1 MTKMWIRLMVTL
13 SMMSLVI
20 ACGKSKSEDS
30 VQAPPVPKADTS
42 KDTGSDQNGGLPPG
56 APGDKTPQSQGQTE
70 HFGPRQSGRPGDRAH
85 RPRGQDS
92 SPGLEVS
99 RDPFSGSA
107 NDYLRSYLNYKMDQ
121 VSGEQKTRNQSLA
134 ERTQKADLK
143 IDFDGTGDVALVL
156 KVASQKKPQRI
167 QTIILGGTMD
177 RTRRAQ
183 LRSDEPGIA
192 VGDVQCLDVLVA
204 GRRTC
209 ETAKVSV
216 RSLNSKA
223 DLEIIFRRTD
233 VKLSSRFPS
242 KVCVSN
248 DCAKLQRM
256 FYLSAEAPRSAGAM
270 KKAKLETFEIIGGR
284 SGFRF
289 VLVTNLKQV
298 LTVSGPLLNP
308 AQNPN
313 MNILADRSLNMDELV
328 DLDHLGTV
336 KTDLQEALKEVRIT
350 GNDGKGAIQLHILI
364 DGRYADGQQEQVDL
378 KIQRISTDINPI
390 AERVGS
396 K

>member
-1 MTKMWIRLMVTL
+1 
-13 SMMSLVI
+13 
-20 ACGKSKSEDS
+20 
-30 VQAPPVPKADTS
+30 
-42 KDTGSDQNGGLPPG
+42 
-56 APGDKTPQSQGQTE
+56 
-70 HFGPRQSGRPGDRAH
+70 
-85 RPRGQDS
+85 
-92 SPGLEVS
+92 
-99 RDPFSGSA
+99 
-107 NDYLRSYLNYKMDQ
+107 
-121 VSGEQKTRNQSLA
+121 
-134 ERTQKADLK
+134 
-143 IDFDGTGDVALVL
+143 
-156 KVASQKKPQRI
+156 
-167 QTIILGGTMD
+167 
-177 RTRRAQ
+177 
-183 LRSDEPGIA
+183 
-192 VGDVQCLDVLVA
+192 
-204 GRRTC
+204 
-209 ETAKVSV
+209 
-216 RSLNSKA
+216 
-223 DLEIIFRRTD
+223 
-233 VKLSSRFPS
+233 
-242 KVCVSN
+242 
-248 DCAKLQRM
+248 
-256 FYLSAEAPRSAGAM
+256 M